1 MDFTFLFLI
10 ILMLMAYQSGLGIIA
25 AGLFI
30 VSLVMAKNKY
40 LLAAAAVGGLALG
53 ALVLGFG
60 SEATLIIGGA
70 LFLIFL
76 LLAWKDDNPQGPP
89 GMYPGMGY

>member
-10 ILMLMAYQSGLGIIA
+10 ILMLMAYTSGLGIIA
-25 AGLFI
+25 AGLFV

-40 LLAAAAVGGLALG
+40 LMAAAAIGGIALG
-53 ALVLGFG
+53 ALFLGFG
-60 SEATLIIGGA
+60 EESTIIVGGA

-76 LLAWKDDNPQGPP
+76 LLARKDDQPQMQG
-89 GMYPGMGY
+89 YPGGGY